1 MTLPPMTDQLPIG
14 SVIDIIDDRSPD
26 DRTGANSTPVP
37 HRVFLDGKE
46 VYVPRGARVETR
58 LHGAGEAVASVTIT
72 MVARRV
78 RLGYAD
84 ELTGP
89 VGRLPGNPAGQT
101 GGAS

>member
-1 MTLPPMTDQLPIG
+1 MTDQLQPIG

-58 LHGAGEAVASVTIT
+58 LDGAGESIAAVTIT
-72 MVARRV
+72 MFARRV

-89 VGRLPGNPAGQT
+89 AGRLPANPGQPI
-101 GGAS
+101 GD